1 MRKLLVGSLTALLL
15 AVVPLAASAANPCAT
30 PPSQETGLLAA
41 LETPAPAAPADP
53 AALPFG
59 GQEPVFVDCIDGCIY
74 SFWQCYS
81 YCGSED
87 WFCKNQC
94 EEGRDRCIMFCS
106 P

>member
-15 AVVPLAASAANPCAT
+15 AAVPLAASAANPCT
-30 PPSQETGLLAA
+30 TEGTDLLAA
-41 LETPAPAAPADP
+41 LEAPAPAAPTDP
-53 AALPFG
+53 GSLPFG
-59 GQEPVFVDCIDGCIY
+59 GQEPVFVDCIDGCIS
-74 SFWQCYS
+74 SFWQCYQ

-94 EEGRDRCIMFCS
+94 EEGRDRCIMYCS